1 MLSRT
6 AASLYWLGRY
16 IERAE
21 FTARLVEATVRLDA
35 MSARPA
41 GEGAWASALAVVT
54 AQTAFDAEGL
64 PVSQKIVREHGG
76 EIRVASEPGHG
87 SRFTLQWPAPAPD
100 SLNDLAALPTDYDLP
115 AIPTDELTGDEFGGA
130 AQFG

>member
-54 AQTAFDAEGL
+54 AQKSFAAEGQ
-64 PVSQKIVREHGG
+64 PVSQKSVSQFLTLDAKYPGSVRCCIDAARDNAAASSQRRLARAPPSSGVGIGG
-76 EIRVASEPGHG
+76 RP
-87 SRFTLQWPAPAPD
+87 FNPACARY
-100 SLNDLAALPTDYDLP
+100 LL
-115 AIPTDELTGDEFGGA
+115 
-130 AQFG
+130 